1 MSTALEA
8 AFEKRF
14 AGGPA
19 IRAGLRVPTDA
30 FSVTVLFGPSGS
42 GKTTVLRCLAG
53 LERPEEGF
61 IRFSGA
67 AWFDAT
73 RAVCLPPQRRDV
85 GFLFQDYALF
95 PHLTVAQNVAY
106 GLGRLTAPERRQ
118 KAQELIDLLGLG
130 GLEGR
135 YPRQL
140 SGGQQQRVALARAVA
155 RRPRLLLLDEPLSAL
170 DAPTR
175 EPLRRELR
183 RWLTG
188 LGVPTLMVTHDRI
201 EAIALGDTV
210 VLMDQGRVLQTGP
223 VQEVFSRPATLEAA
237 RIVGVET
244 LAAAE
249 VVAVSGGR
257 AILAIGNTRVV
268 APVGER
274 LEGKAHVGIRA
285 EDVTIQS
292 GSASAASGDTNRL
305 AGVIRT
311 LEREGPLVRLGI
323 DCGFPL
329 VALIPR
335 HECAELRLREGAAVQ
350 AVIKEAAIHL
360 VPGRTV

>member
-14 AGGPA
+14 PGGPA
-19 IRAGLRVPTDA
+19 IRAELHVPADA

-61 IRFSGA
+61 IRFAGA
-67 AWFDAT
+67 SWFDAA
-73 RAVCLPPQRRDV
+73 RGACLPPQRRDV

-95 PHLTVAQNVAY
+95 PHLTLARNIAY
-106 GLGRLTAPERRQ
+106 SLGRLPAAEQRKTTQ
-118 KAQELIDLLGLG
+118 DLIDLLGLA

-183 RWLTG
+183 RWLIG
-188 LGVPTLMVTHDRI
+188 LGVPTLLVTHDRV
-201 EAIALGDTV
+201 EAVALGDAV

-249 VVAVSGGR
+249 VVAVAGG
-257 AILAIGNTRVV
+257 LATVSIGDARVV
-268 APVGER
+268 ALSRQRV
-274 LEGKAHVGIRA
+274 EGKVHVSIRA
-285 EDVTIQS
+285 EDVTIETDPS
-292 GSASAASGDTNRL
+292 GVACGDINRL
-305 AGVIRT
+305 AGVVRT
-311 LEREGPLVRLGI
+311 LEREGPTVRLGI

-329 VALIPR
+329 VALITR
-335 HECAELRLREGAAVQ
+335 QVCEELRLGEGAAIQ
-350 AVIKEAAIHL
+350 AVIKARAIHL
-360 VPGRTV
+360 IPSPS

>member
-1 MSTALEA
+1 MALEA

-14 AGGPA
+14 PGGPA
-19 IRAGLRVPTDA
+19 IRAGLQVSADA

-61 IRFSGA
+61 IRFTGA
-67 AWFDAT
+67 AWFDA
-73 RAVCLPPQRRDV
+73 AHGVCLPPQRRDV

-106 GLGRLTAPERRQ
+106 GLGRLPAAQRRQ
-118 KAQELIDLLGLG
+118 KAQELIDLLGLA

-188 LGVPTLMVTHDRI
+188 LGVPTLLVTHDRV
-201 EAIALGDTV
+201 EAVALGDAV
-210 VLMDQGRVLQTGP
+210 VLMDQGRDLQTGP

-249 VVAVSGGR
+249 VVAVAGGL
-257 AILAIGNTRVV
+257 ATLAIGNARVV
-268 APVGER
+268 ALASER
-274 LEGKAHVGIRA
+274 VEGKVHVSIRA
-285 EDVTIQS
+285 EDVTVEIGPPGVA
-292 GSASAASGDTNRL
+292 GSDINRL
-305 AGVIRT
+305 AGVVRT
-311 LEREGPLVRLGI
+311 LEREGPMVRLGI

-329 VALIPR
+329 VALVTR
-335 HECAELRLREGAAVQ
+335 QSCEELRLGEGAAVQ
-350 AVIKEAAIHL
+350 AVIKAAAVHL
-360 VPGRTV
+360 IPSPS